1 MFTTSLTSYVTTV
14 WSISTICIIE
24 TSTATMDFQREIL
37 QYAKAVRTAYL
48 AVVSNTVLELLMSL
62 TAYMKEYAKLSK
74 GIQKQKKKEKNNN
87 NEGYIIKIKQ
97 TIKREVESTLADH
110 RQLLKLALVSL
121 IESLRKDPGKFHA
134 LYYNM
139 YSCSAK
145 SSPSS
150 SSATT
155 GYGGQE
161 QYNHVPFMNEQQHL

>member
-1 MFTTSLTSYVTTV
+1 
-14 WSISTICIIE
+14 
-24 TSTATMDFQREIL
+24 MDFQREIL
-37 QYAKAVRTAYL
+37 QYAKVVRKAYL
-48 AVVSNTVLELLMSL
+48 AVAADTVVLELLMSL
-62 TAYMKEYAKLSK
+62 TVYMKEYAKLSK

-121 IESLRKDPGKFHA
+121 IESLRKDPRKFHA
-134 LYYNM
+134 LYYKM